1 MTESSFPINNPR
13 SLTNTSTVLHLIRQT
28 YKMSIAWELS
38 TKKLRICPFLLSLV
52 IILEDHTT
60 PIFCKKITIWNEI
73 MEFKC
78 PISDLPKISWDT
90 QCRKFFICKTAS
102 YFCNE
107 VPSGFIRIKY
117 FLYLNDTKYEEA
129 EAGVT
134 WSQLPIITAVIQEQR
149 LRQQKLNYCFR
160 WHLGRTFF
168 NCVFQGLDKF
178 RSSFILTA
186 EGICSCLPL

>member
-1 MTESSFPINNPR
+1 M
-13 SLTNTSTVLHLIRQT
+13 ST
-28 YKMSIAWELS
+28 AWELPS
-38 TKKLRICPFLLSLV
+38 QILQICPLLLSLV
-52 IILEDHTT
+52 VILKDHTT
-60 PIFCKKITIWNEI
+60 LIFCKKIAVWNEI

-90 QCRKFFICKTAS
+90 PCHKLFICKTAS

-107 VPSGFIRIKY
+107 VLSCFIWNKY
-117 FLYLNDTKYEEA
+117 FLYLNDDKYGEA

-134 WSQLPIITAVIQEQR
+134 WSQLPTVTAGIPEQR
-149 LRQQKLNYCFR
+149 LRQQNLNYCFC

-168 NCVFQGLDKF
+168 NDVFRRLEKF

-186 EGICSCLPL
+186 EGVCTCLSPWELYWWNWAGSKS